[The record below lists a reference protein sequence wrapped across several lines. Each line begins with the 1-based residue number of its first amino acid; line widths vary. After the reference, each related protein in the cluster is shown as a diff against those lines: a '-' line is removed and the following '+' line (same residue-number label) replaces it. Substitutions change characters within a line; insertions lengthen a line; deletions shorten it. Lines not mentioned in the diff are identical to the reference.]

1 MLSLSRLRGLKIAAF
16 SVLLF
21 SLLGVLALAQNS
33 PLDKQVS
40 SVLPDAQTLY
50 LDLHQHPELSS
61 HETRTAAE
69 LANRLRT
76 LGYEV
81 TEHVGGT
88 GVVAILKNGAGPT
101 VMLRTELDA
110 LPVEEKTGLP
120 YASKVRT
127 KDDSGRD
134 VGVMHACGHDV
145 HMAAL
150 FGTASIMAHNK
161 DSWHGTLML
170 IGQPAEETITGA
182 DKMIKD
188 GLFTRFPKPDIGI
201 ALHDTNNLPVGKVGI
216 TPGYAK
222 ADADSVRITVYGK
235 GGHGAQPHTTIDP
248 VLIAARIAVTVQSIV
263 AREIKP
269 GEPAVITIGYIQAG
283 TKNNIIPDDAQMGLT
298 VRSFKPEVRQH
309 LLAAI
314 ERVAKGE
321 AMAAGAEKM
330 PLVEKYE
337 STGAVYNDPVLTK
350 HLAATLEDVSGQGN
364 CGDGR
369 PDHDVRRLR
378 LLCGAGNTIV
388 LFHAW
393 RCRSTEAGGSEGCG
407 TAVAQQSLAVV
418 RPCCRTFN
426 QDRHDCRGNDSARSA
441 ERNAGGR
448 EEVHPAADREL
459 TFPKVPSEAR
469 DGYSNGEL
477 QVNP

>member
-1 MLSLSRLRGLKIAAF
+1 MRPLACSRFLSIFAAAVI
-16 SVLLF
+16 SAGA
-21 SLLGVLALAQNS
+21 SGQNT

-40 SVLPDAQTLY
+40 SVFPDAQALY

-69 LANRLRT
+69 LAGKLRE

-88 GVVAILKNGAGPT
+88 GIVAIMKNGPGPT

-120 YASKVRT
+120 YASKART

-134 VGVMHACGHDV
+134 VPVMHACGHDV
-145 HMAAL
+145 HMASL
-150 FGTASIMAHNK
+150 FGTAAIMARNK

-182 DKMIKD
+182 DHMIKD

-201 ALHDTNNLPVGKVGI
+201 AMHDTNNLPYGKVGI

-222 ADADSVRITVYGK
+222 AAADSIRITVYGK

-248 VLIAARIAVTVQSIV
+248 VLIAARIAVTLQSIV

-269 GEPAVITIGYIQAG
+269 GDAAVITIGYIQAG

-298 VRSFKPEVRQH
+298 VRSFKPEVRKH

-337 STGAVYNDPVLTK
+337 STSAVYNDPVLTQ
-350 HLAATLEDVSGQGN
+350 HLATMLEGALGKGTVVTEDQIMTSEDYSYFVEQGIPSFYFTLGVADPQKLADAQAAGKQLPSNHSPLFAPVADPSIKVGITAEVTLLRDLLKGTPADVKKFTKQS
-364 CGDGR
+364 
-369 PDHDVRRLR
+369 
-378 LLCGAGNTIV
+378 AGN
-388 LFHAW
+388 
-393 RCRSTEAGGSEGCG
+393 
-407 TAVAQQSLAVV
+407 
-418 RPCCRTFN
+418 
-426 QDRHDCRGNDSARSA
+426 
-441 ERNAGGR
+441 
-448 EEVHPAADREL
+448 
-459 TFPKVPSEAR
+459 
-469 DGYSNGEL
+469 
-477 QVNP
+477 